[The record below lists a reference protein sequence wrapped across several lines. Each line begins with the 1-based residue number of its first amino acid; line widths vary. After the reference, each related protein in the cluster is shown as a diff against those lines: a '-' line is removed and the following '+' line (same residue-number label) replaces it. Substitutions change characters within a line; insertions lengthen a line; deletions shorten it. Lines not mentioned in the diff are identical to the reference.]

1 MNYLANTPLYISI
14 PIFVIVLL
22 VLAYKNLPGFMW
34 AIATAIFVAGY
45 SLSISPLIIVLAIFA
60 IFIIPA
66 IRCALIS
73 KPIMSF
79 LGKIGLL
86 PAISQT
92 EREAIDAGTVWVE
105 KEFFSGKPDFKRI
118 LAQSYPSLTAE
129 EQAFMDG
136 PVEEL
141 CKMVS
146 DYDVAC
152 RGDLTPETWDF
163 IKKSG
168 FLSMIIPKEY
178 GGLAFSG
185 LAVSSVCS
193 KLASHCG
200 PLSITVMVPNSL
212 GPGELLSHFGTQEQ
226 KDYYLPRLAD
236 GREIPC
242 FGLTEPM
249 AGSDAGSISSHAEVF
264 KKEDGELYLRF
275 NFKKRYITLAAV
287 STVIGLAFKLRD
299 PQNLLG
305 KEKELGITCA
315 LIPSDAPGIR
325 LGRRHDPLGSSF
337 FNCPINGENVE
348 LPLEKHVIGGLSG
361 VGIGWRMLMNCLSA
375 GRAVTLPATSTGT
388 SKMCNRAVGAYA
400 KVRKQFGM
408 SIGQFEGIQ
417 EAMCEVGGYNYM
429 LEAARIYTCGGVD
442 SGEKPSV
449 VSALA
454 KYHFTET
461 VRKSINHSMDI
472 SGGSGISRGPKN
484 IFANAYTST
493 PIAITVEGANIL
505 TRTMIIFGQGLIRC
519 HPTAMDEVNAIENG
533 DAQAFDKALWSHISF
548 VVSNVTRAKLLTLT
562 RGWLS
567 PVPSGPFSKYL
578 RRINWASSLFA
589 VFADMAMGSYGGNLK
604 RAERITG
611 RFGDM
616 LSWMYFACTVIKR
629 YEHEGC
635 KKEDLAHATWALDR
649 CMENMTTAFDGIL
662 QNIEIPLLSPILKYI
677 HRPFF
682 RLNSFGSGPDDRTGQ
697 KIALAMMTP
706 GEQRDRFSY
715 GMYIPSLE
723 RPGLGKLEEA
733 FIDLCKSDSLFAKIK
748 KSGIK
753 SKHPTSMI
761 KEGLA
766 NSSIS
771 TEEAHFLEETI
782 EKCEAAIQ
790 VDEFELADYVGTR
803 HPTALT

>member
-1 MNYLANTPLYISI
+1 MNYLANTSLYISI
-14 PIFVIVLL
+14 PLFVLILT
-22 VLAYKNLPGFMW
+22 VLAYRNFPGFFW
-34 AIATAIFVAGY
+34 VIAIALFVAGY
-45 SLSISPLIIVLAIFA
+45 TTSPLPLIIVLAISA
-60 IFIIPA
+60 IFIIPP
-66 IRCALIS
+66 IRTMLLS
-73 KPIMSF
+73 KPIMAF

-118 LAQSYPSLTAE
+118 FAQSYPSLNAE
-129 EQAFMDG
+129 EQAFLDG
-136 PVEEL
+136 PTEEL

-146 DYDVAC
+146 DYDIAC
-152 RGDLTPETWDF
+152 RGDLTPETWAF
-163 IKKSG
+163 IKKAG

-178 GGLAFSG
+178 GGLAFSA

-193 KLASHCG
+193 KLASHSS

-212 GPGELLSHFGTQEQ
+212 GPGELLSHYGTQAQ
-226 KDYYLPRLAD
+226 KDHYLPRLAD

-249 AGSDAGSISSHAEVF
+249 AGSDAGSISSEAEIF

-299 PQNLLG
+299 PQNFLG
-305 KEKELGITCA
+305 KGTELGITCA

-325 LGRRHDPLGSSF
+325 LGRRHDPLGASF

-348 LPLEKHVIGGLSG
+348 LPLEKHIIGGLDG

-417 EAMCEVGGYNYM
+417 EAMCEVGAYNYM

-461 VRKSINHSMDI
+461 VRKSINHAMDI

-519 HPTAMDEVNAIENG
+519 HPTAMDEVNAIENN
-533 DAQAFDKALWSHISF
+533 DAKAFDKALWTHISF
-548 VVSNVTRAKLLTLT
+548 VVSNLTRAKLLTLT

-578 RRINWASSLFA
+578 RRINWASALFA
-589 VFADMAMGSYGGNLK
+589 TFADMAMGSYGGGLK

-616 LSWMYFACTVIKR
+616 LSWMYFACTIIRR
-629 YEHEGC
+629 YEHEGQ
-635 KKEDLAHATWALDR
+635 KKEDLAHATWALDY
-649 CMENMTTAFDGIL
+649 CMENMSTAFDGIL
-662 QNIEIPLLSPILKYI
+662 QNIQVPLLSPILRVVL
-677 HRPFF
+677 RPFF
-682 RLNSFGSGPDDRTGQ
+682 RLNCFGSGPDDKTGR

-715 GMYIPSLE
+715 GMYIPSFE
-723 RPGLGKLEEA
+723 RPGLGQLEDA
-733 FIDLCKSDSLFAKIK
+733 FVDLSKADVLLAKIK
-748 KSGIK
+748 KSGVK
-753 SKHPTSMI
+753 AKHPTQMI
-761 KEGLA
+761 KEGLE
-766 NSSIS
+766 NTSINEKDAS
-771 TEEAHFLEETI
+771 FLTHTI
-782 EKCEAAIQ
+782 HKCEDAIQ
-790 VDEFELADYVGTR
+790 VDEFNVDDYAATR
-803 HPTALT
+803 SPSALT